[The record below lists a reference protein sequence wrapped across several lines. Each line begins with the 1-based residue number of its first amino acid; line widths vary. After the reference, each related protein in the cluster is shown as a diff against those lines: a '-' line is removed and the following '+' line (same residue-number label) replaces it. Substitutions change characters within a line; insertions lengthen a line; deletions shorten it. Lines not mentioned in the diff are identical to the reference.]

1 MAVAIK
7 NTGFTNIK
15 IYNGGIKDWIKS
27 GKRVQAIEVLPD
39 TEINLIDAD
48 ELMMLI
54 AAADKQ
60 NCIDSRG
67 QPLLTL
73 IDLRVAKGHS
83 GKKGADKYRIKT
95 RCHTITTLLDDFLD
109 NSPLIQSIPENSLT
123 VSISE
128 TGNRDEFL
136 IRYLSKF
143 GRNNIRMLTYGMRSW
158 LKANYPVEEID
169 HKGNK

>member
-7 NTGFTNIK
+7 KIGFSNIK

-27 GKRVQAIEVLPD
+27 GNTITSIELLPD
-39 TEINLIDAD
+39 SKINFIDANELKTIIDTAEARNCVD
-48 ELMMLI
+48 E
-54 AAADKQ
+54 K
-60 NCIDSRG
+60 G

-73 IDLRVAKGHS
+73 IDLRVTQGHS
-83 GKKGADKYRIKT
+83 AKKGADKYRIKT
-95 RCHTITTLLDDFLD
+95 RCHTITALLDDFLD
-109 NSPLIQSIPENSLT
+109 NSALIQSIPENSLT

-143 GRNNIRMLTYGMRSW
+143 GKHNIRMLKYGMRNW
-158 LKANYPVEEID
+158 LKAYYPVEEMEQ
-169 HKGNK
+169 KGKQ